1 MNHKGPLKHE
11 VSTTFSMKVS
21 AILNARPHVAISTD
35 PDAPQVLSPDTLI
48 YQKTAHTYSWTS
60 QRLVLKVP
68 GNIFSTWRINSGKG
82 GKWSACTP
90 FRLVK
95 NGYITIDSLRKEM

>member
-35 PDAPQVLSPDTLI
+35 PDAPQVLSPDMLI
-48 YQKTAHTYSWTS
+48 YQKTAHTLQLDIPEFGTK
-60 QRLVLKVP
+60 VLKVP

-95 NGYITIDSLRKEM
+95 NG